1 MERAKVVAQYA
12 NGKIIKGYTLDFF
25 PNKDRFH
32 VIPIDKPTDK
42 PTEVVVNQLKA
53 VFVVKDFNGNPQ
65 YIERKGYMEG
75 DTPYGTTL
83 EVTFGDSEVVVGS
96 GMGIN
101 LKRQVFFISPPDPKS
116 NNLRVFVVC
125 SAVKRIRQLLLKTG
139 EYIEVPMPGR
149 TMNS

>member
-32 VIPIDKPTDK
+32 VIPIEKPSDK
-42 PTEVVVNQLKA
+42 PTEVLISQLKA
-53 VFVVKDFNGNPQ
+53 VSVVQDFNGDPQ
-65 YIERKGYMEG
+65 YVERKGYMEG

-83 EVTFGDSEVVVGS
+83 EVTFKDDEIVVGS
-96 GMGIN
+96 GMGID
-101 LKRQVFFISPPDPKS
+101 LKRQGFFLSPPDPKS

-125 SAVKRIRQLLLKTG
+125 SAVKRIRQMLLKTG
-139 EYIEVPMPGR
+139 ECIEVPMLGR
-149 TMNS
+149 KQ